1 MAIEDTASQDR
12 PVSTPPAA
20 TSSSLGADRAATDV
34 PLATRART
42 PGWRDPRLW
51 IGVLVVAVSVV
62 AGVRL
67 VSSADDSVAVW
78 GLGVDLGVG
87 DTVTA
92 DDLVAREVRFVDEGD
107 LALYLPVDEELPGDL
122 QLSRAV
128 GAGELLPRAA
138 LGGSGTSDVVEV
150 PLPVAAT
157 GIPSSV
163 ESGSL
168 VDVYVGRGSRGSDLV
183 LESVVVV
190 EAPSGASAELG
201 AGEPQRVVVGVPED
215 QRDGIAE
222 ALGGLAEGTV
232 YLTRVP

>member
-1 MAIEDTASQDR
+1 M
-12 PVSTPPAA
+12 STPPAA
-20 TSSSLGADRAATDV
+20 TSSPLGPDRAAADV

-51 IGVLVVAVSVV
+51 IGVLIVAVSVV
-62 AGVRL
+62 VGVRL

-78 GLGVDLGVG
+78 GLATDLGVG

-92 DDLVAREVRFVDEGD
+92 DDLVAREVRFVDEAD
-107 LALYLPVDEELPGDL
+107 LALYLPADDELPADL

-150 PLPVAAT
+150 PLPVAPT

-163 ESGSL
+163 GSGSL

>member
-1 MAIEDTASQDR
+1 
-12 PVSTPPAA
+12 VSTPPAA
-20 TSSSLGADRAATDV
+20 AGSSLGPDRAAPDV

-51 IGVLVVAVSVV
+51 IGVLIVAVSVV
-62 AGVRL
+62 VGVRL

-78 GLGVDLGVG
+78 GLATDLGVG
-87 DTVTA
+87 DTVTTE
-92 DDLVAREVRFVDEGD
+92 DLVAREVRFVDESD
-107 LALYLPVDEELPGDL
+107 LALYLPADAELPADL

-138 LGGSGTSDVVEV
+138 LGGSGSSDVVEV
-150 PLPVAAT
+150 PLPVAPT
-157 GIPSSV
+157 GVPSSV
-163 ESGSL
+163 TSGSL

-190 EAPSGASAELG
+190 EAPDGASELG
-201 AGEPQRVVVGVPED
+201 VAEPQRVVVGVPED
-215 QRDGIAE
+215 QRDGIEE

-232 YLTRVP
+232 YLARLP